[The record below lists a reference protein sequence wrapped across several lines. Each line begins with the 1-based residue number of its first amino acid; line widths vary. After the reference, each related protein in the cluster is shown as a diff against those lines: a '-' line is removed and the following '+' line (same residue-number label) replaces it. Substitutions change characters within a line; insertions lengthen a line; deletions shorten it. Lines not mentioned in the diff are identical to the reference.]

1 MKNSSTAIT
10 ATLAEPALLKNIVEK
25 LAHRRKDPGYCFE
38 KVQAGW
44 NAIESS
50 SIEGFVSGDIILS
63 DNSDFAIMPFDTSFV
78 FTCIKTKG
86 GKYNLT
92 WASSLS

>member
-25 LAHRRKDPGYCFE
+25 LAHRRTDLGYCFE
-38 KVQAGW
+38 KVQPGW
-44 NAIESS
+44 NAIDPS
-50 SIEGFVSGDIILS
+50 SIEGFVSGDIIFS
-63 DNSDFAIMPFDTSFV
+63 DKEDFVIIPFDTSFV
-78 FTCIKTKG
+78 FTCIKIKG
-86 GKYNLT
+86 GKYDLS